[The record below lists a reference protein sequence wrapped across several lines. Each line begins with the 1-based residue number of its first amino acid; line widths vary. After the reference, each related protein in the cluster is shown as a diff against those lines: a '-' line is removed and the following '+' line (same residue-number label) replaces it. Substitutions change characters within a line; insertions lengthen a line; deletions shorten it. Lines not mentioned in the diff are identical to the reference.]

1 MSDDIQTRRSERLTE
16 YINSNHES
24 QKQFV
29 ELYKFNQ
36 GRMSQLMR
44 GVVSFGEKVARNIE
58 ATVGLPEGY
67 LDREPANVT
76 ILEKQIRQVPLVS
89 FVAAGAFENIRE
101 LDVDTY
107 IPCPQNC
114 SDKTFALRVEGLS
127 MYDPNPYALKSFRP
141 GEIIFCDPEVP
152 AMNGSLVVVRLESES
167 RATFKQIN
175 YDEWGNMFLS
185 PLNPEWEEQVIEVN
199 EPALIVGVVI
209 GKHVSF

>member
-1 MSDDIQTRRSERLTE
+1 MSDDMQARRSDRLSE
-16 YINSNHES
+16 YIKSNYELQKVFIEEYGFS
-24 QKQFV
+24 QSEISTLINGK
-29 ELYKFNQ
+29 
-36 GRMSQLMR
+36 R
-44 GVVSFGEKVARNIE
+44 SFGEKKARSLE
-58 ATVGLPEGY
+58 ATIGLPEGY

-76 ILEKQIRQVPLVS
+76 VIEKQVRQVPLVS

>member
-1 MSDDIQTRRSERLTE
+1 MSEEMQARRSERLSE
-16 YINSNHES
+16 YIRNNYSSPNEFIEIHN
-24 QKQFV
+24 Q
-29 ELYKFNQ
+29 NQ
-36 GRMSQLMR
+36 GRISQLMN
-44 GVVSFGEKVARNIE
+44 GKISFGEKAARKFE
-58 ATVGLPEGY
+58 AMLGLPEGY
-67 LDREPANVT
+67 FDREPSNVT
-76 ILEKQIRQVPLVS
+76 VIEKQVRQVPLVS

-141 GEIIFCDPEVP
+141 GEIIFCDREVP

>member
-175 YDEWGNMFLS
+175 YDEWDNMFLS
-185 PLNPEWEEQVIEVN
+185 PLNPEWDEQVIEVN
-199 EPALIVGVVI
+199 EPALIVGVVT